1 MKFSLFFYKRSY
13 QNRELQNA
21 ITFEQKLIL
30 TFRKK
35 PLFPLM
41 KIFQINP
48 TRFCWTVLPPI
59 ALSPFAKKYFEVK
72 CHNIYYNGRVSS
84 SKKYKSELF
93 IKNQSIVV
101 WWAGPWKHGLSKYLC
116 IPGWG
121 AEDFDKIC
129 KSVIEEFEKTKYK
142 LLSNFSSPLYVSWWV
157 SL

>member
-1 MKFSLFFYKRSY
+1 M
-13 QNRELQNA
+13 E
-21 ITFEQKLIL
+21 
-30 TFRKK
+30 
-35 PLFPLM
+35 
-41 KIFQINP
+41 IFQINP

-59 ALSPFAKKYFEVK
+59 ALSPCAKKYFEVK
-72 CHNIYYNGRVSS
+72 YHNIYYNGRVSS

-129 KSVIEEFEKTKYK
+129 KNVIEEFEKTKYK
-142 LLSNFSSPLYVSWWV
+142 LLSNFSSLCFMMGILAKLVVVSTYTTHV
-157 SL
+157 QFMYCNASIKHSLE